1 VLAALGRGLQNEFPN
16 PERVGCPGREI
27 LSAIAAHT
35 MSLSRAESY
44 LDHLT
49 SCSPCY
55 QDFLQFQAEHHQR
68 RARMIFAV
76 AASVLIVA
84 ALATWAILRPH
95 GPQIASAVVD
105 LRGRSMTRG
114 TEPPPSEP
122 PLEIPRNVSHVD
134 IYLPLGSSEGSYE
147 VRLTSIGGET
157 VFEGPGEAK
166 LEQGTTALRIDL
178 GNSLATPGNYFLQLR
193 RPSSEWASFPL
204 RIR

>member
-1 VLAALGRGLQNEFPN
+1 VLAALGKGLRDEFPN
-16 PERVGCPGREI
+16 PERVGCPRREF
-27 LSAIAAHT
+27 LSAIAARK
-35 MSLSRAESY
+35 MPLSQSEPY

-55 QDFLQFQAEHHQR
+55 RDFLAFQAEHRGR
-68 RARMIFAV
+68 RTRMLFAV

-84 ALATWAILRPH
+84 ALATWAIVRPH
-95 GPQIASAVVD
+95 GPQITSAVVD
-105 LRGRSMTRG
+105 LKGRSMTRG
-114 TEPPPSEP
+114 TERPPSEP
-122 PLEIPRNVSHVD
+122 PLEIPRNIAHLD

-147 VRLTSIGGET
+147 VRLASISGKT
-157 VFEGPGEAK
+157 VFAGLGEAK

-178 GNSLATPGNYFLQLR
+178 GRPLTTPGNYFLQLR

>member
-1 VLAALGRGLQNEFPN
+1 VLAALGQGLKDEFPN
-16 PERVGCPGREI
+16 PDRVGCPGRDI
-27 LSAIAAHT
+27 VAAIAAH
-35 MSLSRAESY
+35 MMPLSQAESH
-44 LDHLT
+44 LNHLT

-55 QDFLQFQAEHHQR
+55 QDFLQFQAEHRRR

-84 ALATWAILRPH
+84 ALATWATLRPH
-95 GPQIASAVVD
+95 GPQIASKIVD
-105 LRGRSMTRG
+105 LRDRSMTRG

-122 PLEIPRNVSHVD
+122 RLEIPRNITHLD

-147 VRLTSIGGET
+147 VRLTSISGET
-157 VFEGPGEAK
+157 VFAVTGEAK
-166 LEQGTTALRIDL
+166 LEQGTTALRIAL
-178 GNSLATPGNYFLQLR
+178 GRPLTMPGNYFLQLR